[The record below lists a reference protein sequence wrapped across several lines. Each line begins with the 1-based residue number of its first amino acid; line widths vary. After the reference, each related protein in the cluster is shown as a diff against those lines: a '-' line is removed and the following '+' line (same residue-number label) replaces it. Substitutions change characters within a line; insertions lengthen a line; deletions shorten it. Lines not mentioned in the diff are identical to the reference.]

1 MSIEESIELAK
12 RVGAGEAVTS
22 LIAEQVRTEPF
33 TSVHSAAPHPRV
45 TVHNGHASVLWG
57 DVTLTI
63 KGDRSLYTLWSTLRR
78 LAVEV
83 EDLMEIQGS
92 DR

>member
-12 RVGAGEAVTS
+12 RIGAGEAVSS
-22 LIAEQVRTEPF
+22 LIAEQVRTEPY
-33 TSVHSAAPHPRV
+33 TSVHAAAPHPQVKAYNGRV
-45 TVHNGHASVLWG
+45 VIEWG
-57 DVTLTI
+57 DVTLSV
-63 KGDRSLYTLWSTLRR
+63 KGDRSPYTLWQTLRR

-83 EDLMEIQGS
+83 EDLMELQGS